1 MNALSFLPPIIALLG
16 FGFGVYQYYRS
27 NELTYRKPYWE
38 KQLALY
44 LEATSTAATLASTD
58 DEAAWNDARNNFWR
72 LYLGPLCMVENTA
85 VESAMVEFGI
95 ALGDDSLGF
104 ESRATLADLS
114 LNLAMACRKSIR
126 TDWKVQMEN
135 LQRKPV
141 GGD

>member
-1 MNALSFLPPIIALLG
+1 VNNLTYLPQLIALAAFV
-16 FGFGVYQYYRS
+16 FGIYQYYRS

-72 LYLGPLCMVENTA
+72 LYLGPLCMVENAA

-95 ALGDDSLGF
+95 ALDDAAIDF
-104 ESRATLADLS
+104 ESRAKLADLS

-126 TDWKVQMEN
+126 TDWKVQMED